1 MKKIIAIIMSL
12 VMCSSLAIVAFAAES
27 SEEIVSDL
35 VSGMDIDSMLSED
48 IMNDVTIS
56 DDGTVDITNIL
67 TELMDTVNPAE
78 IASQGVES
86 MPKFVESLSESV
98 ADYISLLTGNADLVF
113 TYDPIAILGNLFD
126 LDTEALTTQ
135 SPENTTRHPD
145 EMTIGMG
152 DVNGDGVVTAA
163 DARLILR
170 RSARLITFTMEQDAL
185 ADVNK
190 DGKITASDA
199 RKVLRVS
206 AKLESFGA

>member
-1 MKKIIAIIMSL
+1 MKKIIALIMSV
-12 VMCSSLAIVAFAAES
+12 VMCASLAIVAFAAEDTMTD
-27 SEEIVSDL
+27 IL
-35 VSGMDIDSMLSED
+35 SGMDIDSMLSED
-48 IMNDVTIS
+48 ILNDVEIS
-56 DDGTVDITNIL
+56 EDGTADITNVLSDLLATI
-67 TELMDTVNPAE
+67 NPAD
-78 IASQGVES
+78 IAAQGVES
-86 MPKFVESLSESV
+86 MPKFVESFSESV

-135 SPENTTRHPD
+135 SPENTTKHPD

-152 DVNGDGVVTAA
+152 DVNGDGIVTAA

-170 RSARLITFTMEQDAL
+170 RAARLVTFTMEQDAL

-190 DGKITASDA
+190 DGQVTAADA

-206 AKLESFGA
+206 AKLESFDA